1 MSQKPN
7 YFRLFFPVLLMFT
20 LALGYFFGLQQKAP
34 VFLKNPFQQSTQ
46 QGLMKIDRIL
56 EEIDRKYVDS
66 INKDELVE
74 IAIQSMLEKLDPH
87 TVYIPPQDVAFANER
102 IQGSFD
108 GVGVRFLIID
118 DTLFVTNV
126 IPRGPSYFAGIK
138 DGDRILAVDTT
149 KLVGVGVT
157 NQQVFDNL
165 RGERGTSAKM
175 KVFRKGNGVK
185 YYNVVRNQVPIKS
198 VDASFMLD
206 DNTGYLKLSTFAVT
220 TEMEFVQAS
229 VSLLKQGMKNMILDL
244 RGNSGGVLGAAI
256 TISDHFL
263 PQGKLIVYTEG
274 KSQPKREEFA
284 TAQKNLLEDVELI
297 ILIDNNSASASEI
310 VAGAIQDNDRGL
322 IYGRRSFGKGLVQ
335 EPIDLSDGSEL
346 RLTVSRYYTPAG
358 RSIQKPYGNGVEYEF
373 DINERY
379 DAGEFYKLDSAM
391 LDTLPKFKTTKGKT
405 VYGGGGIFP
414 DVFIP
419 IDTMG
424 TSYGL
429 NKLFY
434 EGMFNEFCFR
444 FLDKN
449 RAKMNKYKNVQE
461 FAKTFQVSDQMINE
475 LISYSEKKGVS
486 ITKSDVEKSKE
497 RIKRRVKAGIAN
509 YIWEDLGLF
518 YILLE
523 EDTEVKRALS
533 DF

>member
-1 MSQKPN
+1 
-7 YFRLFFPVLLMFT
+7 MFT

-34 VFLKNPFQQSTQ
+34 VFLQNPFQKTSQS
-46 QGLMKIDRIL
+46 GLLKIDRIL
-56 EEIDRKYVDS
+56 EEIDLKYVDS
-66 INKDELVE
+66 INKEELVE

-126 IPRGPSYFAGIK
+126 IPRGPSFFAGLK
-138 DGDRILAVDTT
+138 DGDRILAVDTV
-149 KLVGVGVT
+149 KLVGDGL
-157 NQQVFDNL
+157 NNKKVFDNL
-165 RGERGTSAKM
+165 RGERGTTAKL
-175 KVFRKGNGVK
+175 KVLRPNNGIK
-185 YYNVVRNQVPIKS
+185 MFNVVRNQVPIKS
-198 VDASFMLD
+198 VDAAFMIN

-220 TEMEFVQAS
+220 TEMEFVQSS
-229 VSLLKQGMKNMILDL
+229 VALLKQGMKKMIFDL

-256 TISDHFL
+256 AISDHFL

-284 TAQKNLLEDVELI
+284 TSQKNLLEDVELI

-346 RLTVSRYYTPAG
+346 RLTVSRYYTPVG
-358 RSIQKPYGNGVEYEF
+358 RSIQKPYGNGVNYAH
-373 DINERY
+373 DIEDRY
-379 DAGEFYKLDSAM
+379 YSGEFYKLDSTM
-391 LDTLPKFKTTKGKT
+391 LDTLPKFTTPKGKV

-419 IDTMG
+419 LDTAG
-424 TSYGL
+424 SSVGL
-429 NKLFY
+429 NRLFY

-444 FLDKN
+444 YVDKH
-449 RAKMNKYKNVQE
+449 RKKLTQYKTVQE
-461 FAKTFQVSDQMINE
+461 YAKNFTVTDQMLNNLKTYASE
-475 LISYSEKKGVS
+475 HNVRISERD
-486 ITKSDVEKSKE
+486 IATSKE

-523 EDTEVKRALS
+523 EDTEVKRALE